1 MASKY
6 SHAFKQQ
13 AVEKVFMRT
22 EGVTVSDVAHT
33 LNVSRSALNKWL
45 SLAKQQTLKTITEDP
60 MTTEKK
66 PHAWSAEERLNMLL
80 NNASLSEEKSNEL
93 CRMNGLFPHHLEQWK
108 IDFIAHQTAP
118 ARTDIKQ
125 LRPHNKALQKERNRK
140 EKALAETAALLV
152 LQKKV
157 NHYYADDE
165 ESSL

>member
-13 AVEKVFMRT
+13 SVEKVLMRM
-22 EGVTVSDVAHT
+22 EGVTITDIAEA

-45 SLAKQQTLKTITEDP
+45 SLAKQQKLETLSEEP
-60 MTTEKK
+60 MTTQKK
-66 PHAWSAEERLNMLL
+66 PCDWTAEEKLNMLL
-80 NNASLSEEKSNEL
+80 SCASLSEQKVSEL
-93 CRMNGLFPHHLEQWK
+93 CRMNGLFPHHIEQWK
-108 IDFIAHQTAP
+108 IDFIEQQSVPT
-118 ARTDIKQ
+118 RTDIKQ
-125 LRPHNKALQKERNRK
+125 LRQHNKALQKELNRK

-157 NHYYADDE
+157 NHYYGGDE